1 MKKQLFLVSLI
12 SLSAFMSCQNK
23 DSGKTTTTSDTTKTS
38 KTPESTAPVTSTG
51 TAFDY
56 KTDSA
61 VFRSI
66 ANEILLHG
74 KCYSYLDYLSNKIGG
89 RLTGSPQAAAAVE
102 YTYQLM
108 ETMGADTVFKQ
119 ECMVPHWV
127 RGAKETA
134 KILTNQS
141 GEYAVNIC
149 ALGRSVGTPVGG
161 LTANIIEVDSVGEL
175 KHLGKQA
182 IQGKIVFFNGPFDET
197 EIQTFAAYGKA
208 VVQRWAG
215 PSEAAKYGAVGT
227 VVRSMTNTLDDYPH
241 TGAMQY
247 KDSLPKVPCCAI
259 STIGAEL
266 LHKQLT
272 LDPKIRFHFEM
283 SCETLP
289 DEKSYNVVA
298 EIRGTQYPKEYVTI
312 GGHLDSWDQGQGSQD
327 DGAGIVQTLEV
338 LRTYKALGIKPK
350 RTIRFVM
357 FMNEENGERGAL
369 KYAELAALH
378 HENHIAAIESDAGG
392 YTPRGFGLAGKPEQK
407 KKIQSWKDLFFPYG
421 IYDFTG
427 GGGGTDIEPL
437 QKDGTFMIGLMPDS
451 QRYFDI
457 HHTAQDTFDKVNK
470 RELELGAAG
479 MAMMTYMLSTYGL
492 N

>member
-1 MKKQLFLVSLI
+1 MKKYLLAAAFPFLFAGFLF
-12 SLSAFMSCQNK
+12 AQNK
-23 DSGKTTTTSDTTKTS
+23 DS
-38 KTPESTAPVTSTG
+38 VM
-51 TAFDY
+51 
-56 KTDSA
+56 
-61 VFRSI
+61 FRSI

-74 KCYSYLDYLSNKIGG
+74 KCYSWLDYLSNKIGG

-108 ETMGADTVFKQ
+108 ETLKPDTVFKQ

-134 KILTNQS
+134 KILTTQS
-141 GEYAVNIC
+141 GEYSVNIC
-149 ALGRSVGTPVGG
+149 ALGRSVATPVGG
-161 LTANIIEVDSVGEL
+161 VTANVIEVDSLSEM
-175 KHLGKQA
+175 KRLGKA
-182 IQGKIVFFNGPFDET
+182 GLEGKIVFFNRPFDET
-197 EIQTFAAYGKA
+197 LINTFSAYGKA
-208 VVQRWAG
+208 VVQRFAG
-215 PSEAAKYGAVGT
+215 PSLAAKYGAVGT

-247 KDSLPKVPCCAI
+247 NDSFPKLPCCAI

-266 LHKQLT
+266 LSKELKV
-272 LDPKIRFHFEM
+272 DPKTRFHFEM
-283 SCETLP
+283 SCQTLP

-298 EIRGTQYPKEYVTI
+298 EIRGTEHPDEYITI
-312 GGHLDSWDQGQGSQD
+312 GGHLDSWDLAQGSQD
-327 DGAGIVQTLEV
+327 DGAGIAQTLEV
-338 LRTYKALGIKPK
+338 LRTFKALGIKPK

-369 KYAELAALH
+369 KYAELAKLH

-392 YTPRGFGLAGKPEQK
+392 YSPRGFGLGGPANEKN
-407 KKIQSWKDLFFPYG
+407 KILGWKNLFLPYG
-421 IYDFTG
+421 IYDFSG
-427 GGGGTDIEPL
+427 GEGGTDIEPL
-437 QKDGTFMIGLMPDS
+437 QQQGTFMIGLYPDS

-457 HHTAQDTFDKVNK
+457 HHTAADTFDKVNK

-479 MAMMTYMLSTYGL
+479 VAMLTYMLEEYGL

>member
-1 MKKQLFLVSLI
+1 MKKNLLSIISPLLFVSYLFAQ
-12 SLSAFMSCQNK
+12 SK
-23 DSGKTTTTSDTTKTS
+23 DS
-38 KTPESTAPVTSTG
+38 VM
-51 TAFDY
+51 
-56 KTDSA
+56 
-61 VFRSI
+61 FRSI

-108 ETMGADTVFKQ
+108 ESIGADTVFKQ

-134 KILTNQS
+134 KILTTQS
-141 GEYAVNIC
+141 GDYPVNIC
-149 ALGRSVGTPVGG
+149 ALGRSVATPVGG
-161 LTANIIEVDSVGEL
+161 ITADVIEVDSVGEL
-175 KHLGKQA
+175 KHLGKSV
-182 IQGKIVFFNGPFDET
+182 IQGKIVFFNGAFDET

-215 PSEAAKYGAVGT
+215 PSEAAKYGAIGT

-247 KDSLPKVPCCAI
+247 NDTFPKVPCCAI

-272 LDPKIRFHFEM
+272 VDPKTKFHFEM
-283 SCETLP
+283 SCQTLP
-289 DEKSYNVVA
+289 DEKSCNVVG
-298 EIRGTQYPKEYVTI
+298 EIRGNEHPDEFITI

-338 LRTYKALGIKPK
+338 LRTFRALGIKPK

-357 FMNEENGERGAL
+357 FMNEENGTRGAN
-369 KYAELAALH
+369 KYAELAQKY
-378 HENHIAAIESDAGG
+378 HENQIAAIESDAGG
-392 YTPRGFGLAGKPEQK
+392 YSPRGFGVGGAAEKR
-407 KKIQSWKDLFFPYG
+407 KKIIGWKDLFLPYG
-421 IYDFTG
+421 IYDFSG
-427 GGGGTDIEPL
+427 SEGGTDIEPL
-437 QKDGTFMIGLMPDS
+437 QKMGTVMLGLSPDS

-457 HHTAQDTFDKVNK
+457 HHTAADTFDKVNK

-479 MAMMTYMLSTYGL
+479 VAMMTYMLAEYGV

>member
-1 MKKQLFLVSLI
+1 MKKHLLTIAFPILFIGSI
-12 SLSAFMSCQNK
+12 FAQNK
-23 DSGKTTTTSDTTKTS
+23 DSIM
-38 KTPESTAPVTSTG
+38 
-51 TAFDY
+51 
-56 KTDSA
+56 
-61 VFRSI
+61 FRTI

-108 ETMGADTVFKQ
+108 ETLKPDTVFKQ

-134 KILTNQS
+134 KILTSQS

-149 ALGRSVGTPVGG
+149 ALGRSVGTPFGG
-161 LTANIIEVDSVGEL
+161 ITANVIEVDSLAEL
-175 KHLGKQA
+175 KKLGKA
-182 IQGKIVFFNGPFDET
+182 GLEGKIVFFNGPFDET
-197 EIQTFAAYGKA
+197 QIQTFNAYGKA

-215 PSEAAKYGAVGT
+215 PSMAAKYGAVGT

-247 KDSLPKVPCCAI
+247 NDSFPKVPCCAI

-266 LHKQLT
+266 LSKQIK
-272 LDPKIRFHFEM
+272 LDHQTRFHFEM
-283 SCETLP
+283 SCQTLP

-298 EIRGTQYPKEYVTI
+298 EIRGTEHPDEYITI
-312 GGHLDSWDQGQGSQD
+312 GGHLDSWDLAQGSQD

-338 LRTYKALGIKPK
+338 LRTFKALGIRPK
-350 RTIRFVM
+350 RTIHFVM
-357 FMNEENGERGAL
+357 FMNEENGEKGAL

-392 YTPRGFGLAGKPEQK
+392 YSPRGFGVGGAAEKRN
-407 KKIQSWKDLFFPYG
+407 KILGWKNLFLPYG
-421 IYDFTG
+421 IYDFSG
-427 GGGGTDIEPL
+427 GEGGTDIEPL
-437 QKDGTFMIGLMPDS
+437 QKSGTIMIGLSPDS

-457 HHTAQDTFDKVNK
+457 HHTAADTFDKVNK

-479 MAMMTYMLSTYGL
+479 VAMMTYMLSEYGV

>member
-1 MKKQLFLVSLI
+1 MKKHFLIIAFSL
-12 SLSAFMSCQNK
+12 LSGSVFAQNK
-23 DSGKTTTTSDTTKTS
+23 DS
-38 KTPESTAPVTSTG
+38 VM
-51 TAFDY
+51 
-56 KTDSA
+56 
-61 VFRSI
+61 FRKI

-108 ETMGADTVFKQ
+108 ESIGADTVFKQ

-134 KILTNQS
+134 KIMTTQS
-141 GEYAVNIC
+141 GDYPVSIC
-149 ALGRSVGTPVGG
+149 ALGRSVGTPYGG
-161 LTANIIEVDSVGEL
+161 ITANVIEVDSVGEL
-175 KHLGKQA
+175 KHLGKAA
-182 IQGKIVFFNGPFDET
+182 IQGKIVFFNGAFDET

-208 VVQRWAG
+208 VVQRWSG
-215 PSEAAKYGAVGT
+215 PSEAAKFGAIGT

-247 KDSLPKVPCCAI
+247 IDTLPKVPCCAI
-259 STIGAEL
+259 STVGAEL
-266 LHKQLT
+266 LHKQLAV
-272 LDPKIRFHFEM
+272 DPKSKFHFEM
-283 SCETLP
+283 SCQTLP
-289 DEKSYNVVA
+289 DEKSYNVVG
-298 EIRGTQYPKEYVTI
+298 EIRGTEHPDEFVTI

-327 DGAGIVQTLEV
+327 DGAGVVQTLEV
-338 LRTYKALGIKPK
+338 LRTFKELGLKPK

-357 FMNEENGERGAL
+357 FMNEENGEKGAL
-369 KYAELAALH
+369 KYAELAQLH
-378 HENHIAAIESDAGG
+378 HENQIAAIESDAGG
-392 YTPRGFGLAGKPEQK
+392 YSPRGFGVGGKTDQH
-407 KKIQSWKDLFFPYG
+407 KKIVGWKDLFLPYG

-427 GGGGTDIEPL
+427 GEGGTDIEPM
-437 QKDGTFMIGLMPDS
+437 QKSGTVMIGLMPDS

-457 HHTAQDTFDKVNK
+457 HHTAADTFDKVNK

-479 MAMMTYMLSTYGL
+479 VAMMTYMLSEYGV

>member
-1 MKKQLFLVSLI
+1 MKKKSHLVVGISLFFMG
-12 SLSAFMSCQNK
+12 SLSAQNK
-23 DSGKTTTTSDTTKTS
+23 DSVMMRT
-38 KTPESTAPVTSTG
+38 
-51 TAFDY
+51 
-56 KTDSA
+56 
-61 VFRSI
+61 I

-108 ETMGADTVFKQ
+108 ESLGADSVFKQ
-119 ECMVPHWV
+119 ECIVPHWV

-134 KILTNQS
+134 KILTVQS
-141 GEYAVNIC
+141 GEYPVNIC
-149 ALGRSVGTPVGG
+149 ALGRSIATPVGG
-161 LTANIIEVDSVGEL
+161 ITANVLEVHSVDEL
-175 KHLGKQA
+175 DKIGRA
-182 IQGKIVFFNGPFDET
+182 GIQGKIVFFNGPFDET
-197 EIQTFAAYGKA
+197 EIQTFGAYGKA

-215 PSEAAKYGAVGT
+215 PSKAAKYGAVGT
-227 VVRSMTNTLDDYPH
+227 VVRSMTNSLDDFPH

-247 KDSLPKVPCCAI
+247 NDSFPKVPCCAI

-266 LHKQLT
+266 LDKQLA
-272 LDPKIRFHFEM
+272 LDPKTKFHFEQ
-283 SCETLP
+283 SCQTLP

-298 EIRGTQYPKEYVTI
+298 EIRGTEHPDEYITI

-338 LRTYKALGIKPK
+338 LRTFKALGIKPK

-357 FMNEENGERGAL
+357 FMNEENGEKGAL
-369 KYAELAALH
+369 KYAELAKLH

-392 YTPRGFGLAGKPEQK
+392 YSPRGFGVGGAADKK
-407 KKIQSWKDLFFPYG
+407 KKIVSWKNLFLPYG
-421 IYDFTG
+421 IYDFSG
-427 GGGGTDIEPL
+427 GEGGTDIEPL
-437 QKDGTFMIGLMPDS
+437 QESGTIMIGLEPDS
-451 QRYFDI
+451 QRYFDV
-457 HHTAQDTFDKVNK
+457 HHTSADTFDKVNK

-479 MAMMTYMLSTYGL
+479 VAMMAYLLSEYGV

>member
-1 MKKQLFLVSLI
+1 LKNNQMKKNILSLAFPLI
-12 SLSAFMSCQNK
+12 FICSLSAQNK
-23 DSGKTTTTSDTTKTS
+23 DSVMMRK
-38 KTPESTAPVTSTG
+38 
-51 TAFDY
+51 
-56 KTDSA
+56 
-61 VFRSI
+61 I

-108 ETMGADTVFKQ
+108 ETIGADSIFKQ

-134 KILTNQS
+134 KILTTQS

-149 ALGRSVGTPVGG
+149 ALGRSVATPVGG
-161 LTANIIEVDSVGEL
+161 ITANVVEVDSLGEL
-175 KHLGKQA
+175 KKLGRTG
-182 IQGKIVFFNGPFDET
+182 IEGKIVFFNGAFDET
-197 EIQTFAAYGKA
+197 EIETFAAYGKA
-208 VVQRWAG
+208 VVQRWNG

-241 TGAMQY
+241 TGSMQY
-247 KDSLPKVPCCAI
+247 NDSFPKVPCCAI

-266 LHKQLT
+266 LDKELKV
-272 LDPKIRFHFEM
+272 DPKSKFHFEM
-283 SCETLP
+283 SCQTLP
-289 DEKSYNVVA
+289 DEKSCNVVA
-298 EIRGTQYPKEYVTI
+298 EIRGTEHPDEYITI
-312 GGHLDSWDQGQGSQD
+312 GGHLDSWDLAQGSQD

-338 LRTYKALGIKPK
+338 LRTFKALGIKPK

-357 FMNEENGERGAL
+357 FMNEENGEKGAL
-369 KYAELAALH
+369 KYAELAKLH

-392 YTPRGFGLAGKPEQK
+392 YSPRGFGVGGATAKRN
-407 KKIQSWKDLFFPYG
+407 KILSWRNLFLPYG
-421 IYDFTG
+421 IYDFSG
-427 GGGGTDIEPL
+427 SEGGTDIEPL
-437 QKDGTFMIGLMPDS
+437 ESQGTVMIGLSPDS

-457 HHTAQDTFDKVNK
+457 HHTAADTFDKVNK

-479 MAMMTYMLSTYGL
+479 MTMLVYLLAEYGL